1 MSFNVFSNN
10 GSSLL
15 ASGIT
20 ATSATVTVTAGQGAL
35 FPALSAGQV
44 FTATLED
51 TSGNLEI
58 VLATARALDTISI
71 TRAQEGT
78 VAIAFASGSRFELRP
93 TAAVLGGMLQK
104 NGGDTLSGTTT
115 NNGIIQQNTSG
126 SIQGGE
132 YTGVV
137 RGAPAQTANQFAV
150 PVGSGPPTIGGSPVL
165 TQANFL
171 NQLPSGVG
179 VFQTGMICLWNGAST
194 SVPTGFHVCDGTNG
208 TPDLRDKFVLG
219 AGGSLATSGGSAST
233 VTGSTDPSGSL
244 AIAGTAL
251 TIDQLPSHS
260 HNFYTNG
267 VTYSSNGHPAVIGI
281 EAGGSYQANLPVGA
295 GGPPANTPFIQTT
308 GGSGGPGSST
318 AANTHTHTLSGSL
331 AHAHTYALPPYV
343 ALFYIMK
350 L

>member
-1 MSFNVFSNN
+1 MSLNIFSNN

-20 ATSATVTVTAGQGAL
+20 SASGAVTITAGQGVL

-51 TSGNLEI
+51 TSGNLEV
-58 VLATARALDTISI
+58 VLATARAGDTISI
-71 TRAQEGT
+71 TRAQENT
-78 VAIAFASGSRFELRP
+78 SALAFASGSRFELRP
-93 TAAVLGGMLQK
+93 TAGVLSGMLQK
-104 NGGDTLSGTTT
+104 NGGDTLSGATT
-115 NNGIIQQNTSG
+115 NNGIIQQNSSG

-132 YTGVV
+132 YTGIV
-137 RGAPAQTANQFAV
+137 RGAPAQTVNQFSV

-171 NQLPSGVG
+171 NELPSGVG
-179 VFQTGMICLWNGAST
+179 VFQTGMICAWNGVST

-208 TPDLRDKFVLG
+208 TPDLRDKFILG

-233 VTGSTDPSGSL
+233 VTGSTDLSGL
-244 AIAGTAL
+244 LVIAGTAL
-251 TIDQLPSHS
+251 TVDQLPAHG
-260 HNFYTNG
+260 HDF
-267 VTYSSNGHPAVIGI
+267 YSSGITFGSNGPPAISAVGT
-281 EAGGSYQANLPVGA
+281 GGSYQTNIPA
-295 GGPPANTPFIQTT
+295 GPGGSTPPSTPFIKAT
-308 GGSGGPGSST
+308 GSG
-318 AANTHTHTLSGSL
+318 NTHTHGLSGSS
-331 AHAHTYALPPYV
+331 AHTHTYTLPPYL